1 MKENGKELKDTIV
14 WELPICIGAVVYEKC
29 FPILPKQVI
38 GYRIGRMTGEDEDE
52 FEENYG
58 GDEPYIIYEGCG
70 MSGASPVSELGKSIF
85 LTREEAV
92 QAASGL
98 QK

>member
-1 MKENGKELKDTIV
+1 M

-52 FEENYG
+52 FEEYYG
-58 GDEPYIIYEGCG
+58 GDEPYRD
-70 MSGASPVSELGKSIF
+70 V
-85 LTREEAV
+85 V
-92 QAASGL
+92 
-98 QK
+98 